1 VTIVLLAGKSF
12 AGKGVSIAFIGKLEG
27 VVYDSIVGASKELNI
42 SKHTIRGRLN
52 NKSEKFKNWI
62 RIL

>member
-1 VTIVLLAGKSF
+1 MTATLEPVTHIDTSDVL
-12 AGKGVSIAFIGKLEG
+12 
-27 VVYDSIVGASKELNI
+27 YDSIVGASKKLNI

-62 RIL
+62 RI